1 MSRYQ
6 QHRRRDAALEVATQA
21 EADAIVALL
30 GRSGIRA
37 TTFSTGLGGPAVTLD
52 WAEGVKVIVAPR
64 TEPRRSTSSTR
75 RPGPTPT
82 ASADRAQPRGA
93 GLRLRPA

>member
-37 TTFSTGLGGPAVTLD
+37 TTFSTGLGGPTVTLD
-52 WAEGVKVIVAPR
+52 WAEGVKVIVAP
-64 TEPRRSTSSTR
+64 E
-75 RPGPTPT
+75 
-82 ASADRAQPRGA
+82 DRAAALDVLDAAA
-93 GLRLRPA
+93 GPDADGER